1 MRFMDISV
9 IKAEQTNIKNG
20 LVIGNGK
27 HIMKEFMNLRCP
39 YCRQWFNESKE
50 LLANSDVTRIIKLFD
65 KEKPSLQR
73 GNVMHR
79 FVDTTN
85 ETTILSSIQKI
96 FDTQEEWA
104 NLELDEVAAYAKDK
118 LGLSEN
124 NHLSYSQLIVDEA
137 NAANIQFVPTIIVG
151 EHIFDES
158 ISEEELTEMLK

>member
-1 MRFMDISV
+1 MDISV
-9 IKAEQTNIKNG
+9 IKAEQTNAKNG

-39 YCRQWFNESKE
+39 YCRQWFNESKA
-50 LLANSDVTRIIKLFD
+50 LLADADVMRVIKLFD

-85 ETTILSSIQKI
+85 ESTILASIQKI
-96 FDTQEEWA
+96 FDTQEEWGD
-104 NLELDEVAAYAKDK
+104 LELDEVATFAKEK

-124 NHLSYSQLIVDEA
+124 NHSTYSQLIVDEA
-137 NAANIQFVPTIIVG
+137 NAANIKFVPTIIVE

-158 ISEEELTEMLK
+158 ISEDELKEILK

>member
-1 MRFMDISV
+1 M
-9 IKAEQTNIKNG
+9 IKVEQTNAKNG

-39 YCRQWFNESKE
+39 YCRPWFNESKA
-50 LLANSDVTRIIKLFD
+50 LLADADVTRVIKLFD

-85 ETTILSSIQKI
+85 ESTILASIQKI
-96 FDTQEEWA
+96 FDTQEEWG
-104 NLELDEVAAYAKDK
+104 NLELDEVATFAKEK

-124 NHLSYSQLIVDEA
+124 NHSTYSQLIVDEA
-137 NAANIQFVPTIIVG
+137 NAANIKFVPTIIVE

-158 ISEEELTEMLK
+158 ISEAELKEILK